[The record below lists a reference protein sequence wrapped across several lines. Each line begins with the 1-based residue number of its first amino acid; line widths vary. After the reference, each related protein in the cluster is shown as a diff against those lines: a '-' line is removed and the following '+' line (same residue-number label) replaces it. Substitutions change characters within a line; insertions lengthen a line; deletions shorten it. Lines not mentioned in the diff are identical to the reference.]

1 METYQAWA
9 VTLFHFGL
17 AVLMSFGILFS
28 KTIQTQFI
36 VFLCMLLIV
45 LGIRH
50 WNGCILTTYET
61 DSQDSMKPNI
71 SELAR
76 AVFLQHPE
84 RVSIR
89 DSEEMACTVLL
100 TLSMF
105 RIFSTLILPADILF

>member
-9 VTLFHFGL
+9 ITLFHFGL
-17 AVLMSFGILFS
+17 GVLMSFGVLFS
-28 KTIQTQFI
+28 KTIQTQLI
-36 VFLCMLLIV
+36 VFICMLLIV

-50 WNGCILTTYET
+50 WNGCILTPYET
-61 DSQDSMKPNI
+61 DLHDSLKPNI

-76 AVFLQHPE
+76 AVFLQYPE

-100 TLSMF
+100 TLSIF
-105 RIFSTLILPADILF
+105 RMFSTLVFPTDILF